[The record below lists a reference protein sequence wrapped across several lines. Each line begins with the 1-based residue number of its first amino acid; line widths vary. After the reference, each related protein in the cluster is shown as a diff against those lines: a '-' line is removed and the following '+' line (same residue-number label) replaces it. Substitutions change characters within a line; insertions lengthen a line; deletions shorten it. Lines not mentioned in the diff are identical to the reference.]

1 MPIALIIILLATAG
15 TAVESGYPNEAGRS
29 VVVTVGE

>member
-29 VVVTVGE
+29 VAATATE

>member
-15 TAVESGYPNEAGRS
+15 TAVESGYPNEAGRA
-29 VVVTVGE
+29 VHTATE